1 MAETSPDRPTTPAI
15 AADLD
20 TSGPADIAAATTF
33 TPAGAPNQV
42 TEIDVDHPAV
52 DDDLRKNT
60 TVDMNRIDF
69 NDPVKTGAEI
79 AADMAAAASA
89 KAKA

>member
-1 MAETSPDRPTTPAI
+1 MAETTTDATTTPAI

-33 TPAGAPNQV
+33 TPAGAPEQV
-42 TEIDVDHPAV
+42 TAIDVDHPAV
-52 DDDLRKNT
+52 DNNPRANT

-69 NDPVKTGAEI
+69 NDPRKTGAEI
-79 AADMAAAASA
+79 AAEGAEPEKS
-89 KAKA
+89 KA